1 MKQDDVRYRWY
12 KSDDARFWIV
22 DEVLGQKL
30 AFCRS
35 ESVAERLCA
44 KLNLLEMEIVWNWW
58 QSMATMPVV
67 TVLPCLKNI
76 FETYWNRTELVQNR
90 DPMVASRAGVWDA
103 SAPTNHI

>member
-1 MKQDDVRYRWY
+1 MKQDDIRYRWY

-22 DEVLGQKL
+22 DEVLGHNL
-30 AFCRS
+30 GFCRS
-35 ESVAERLCA
+35 ESVAERLCS
-44 KLNLLEMEIVWNWW
+44 KLNLLEMEIVWNGW